1 MWLFCRAICEK
12 GFKTEA
18 RGQIE
23 VRGLA
28 PMETYL
34 LIKNENST
42 DDAIIGRPNGG
53 PKLTQV
59 NEKNSTKSKEGKS
72 ISKKITSS
80 NFL

>member
-1 MWLFCRAICEK
+1 
-12 GFKTEA
+12 
-18 RGQIE
+18 
-23 VRGLA
+23 
-28 PMETYL
+28 METYF
-34 LIKNENST
+34 LIKNEKST

-59 NEKNSTKSKEGKS
+59 NEKNGANSKEGKS

>member
-28 PMETYL
+28 PMETYF
-34 LIKNENST
+34 LIKNEKST

-59 NEKNSTKSKEGKS
+59 NEKNGANSKEGKS